1 MSGELASQLGSS
13 DPASTST
20 TTAAGTTTGTG
31 LPASVPATETAT
43 APLAAQSP
51 MLNIASLKADSL
63 LSLASTTHEV
73 TPGAPAAAQPT
84 PIEAQPSPI
93 ATAASIEPS
102 PAAEAAASVAP
113 VVAAADIPAD
123 GTTSATAEDVSAPSE
138 PVASAT
144 IEAITDA
151 AIPQPPVSD
160 LRTEV
165 EAEAPLAEIV
175 AASEADPSTVTAAP
189 VEATAS
195 EHPLSNGT
203 IATPQISTVEEPLI
217 NGHAHTNGTA
227 DHESQPTS
235 TAPPAEVVSSL
246 PEAPI
251 VPPAPLSAPETIP
264 PPPVVPLP
272 AVTEF
277 AQMPQMRRAESTS
290 SSIAA
295 QPATPVTSTGTV
307 PPPLPSSAAVDLP
320 APAPV
325 PAAPSVNASYDAFV
339 HEQFGFD
346 PTAAAP
352 AMSTAPEPMQTESTP
367 SELSAPA
374 PAPAPVIARES
385 TPAPAPIPASESAS
399 AIAPAPTPVNVEL
412 PFSGDGFA
420 PPPRAPAPIQPTPAA
435 SSEDVQMA
443 DSSASAVESP
453 LLKRGFSDDGPTVAA
468 GVVGEVSQERDAKRF
483 KSDEAATTSAAASG
497 PVPATTSPSIS
508 LARPAAAEAA
518 RVPSPTPQPVLGYDP
533 SAFTHVASLPHSAV
547 SQASAH
553 NSTTAPAPTHSH
565 QPHFATSASS
575 QPTPPAPVPSSSGYA
590 QSPAPEL
597 PPSATATGPLPIMT
611 KEQQKW
617 ALTMIRSLKKNK
629 SAGPFCRPVD
639 PVALLIPDY
648 FRVITRPM
656 DLGTIE
662 TKLNA
667 TGKAMAAASK
677 LGRTFGID
685 YTRGAGAWEGA
696 SDKVYRTAEEFK
708 EDVMRVWDNCYR
720 YNGPADKNPVSAMAA
735 VLQAI
740 CERQWKTM
748 PSAPLIEYVEPPA
761 PPRPAAP
768 QPVAVSP
775 IDGGSSKKD
784 RRPSQSFV
792 PTIRRSEDGT
802 RPKREIHAPTREL
815 PYLVDAAEQQ
825 QQQVAAAPSRSRMG
839 RVSGKTAQEQLR
851 FCKEVIKEM
860 FKKVHEPYAYVFYEP
875 VNYVAL
881 NIPQYP
887 QIIKKPMD
895 LGTVRNKL
903 EQGLYNANPY
913 SAFEADMRLIFKNC
927 YTFNPVGSPVNEW
940 GHRVEQIFEQKW
952 NERPMAP
959 VDDEDEVSEDDGI
972 SAMEK
977 QLQMMQANLELMKQ
991 QKRAEKEQARMMA
1004 AMQEMQAGFARA
1016 PKPSKKQSTQDRR
1029 ASTGAAPK
1037 KARSSSTGGPAAA
1050 PSAAG
1055 ASKKKR
1061 SKHREEDP
1069 GYGAPSP
1076 PPAQPESVTFEMKR
1090 ELAVKIVS
1098 FEGENLERAIDI
1110 IRRGRPDLLSDANK
1124 EIELDIDQ
1132 LDQRTLLN
1140 LYRFVCPPAPKPK
1153 QARRSNGASAAPSK
1167 RKLLDEDKEA
1177 ERIEALEKRLLDFQK
1192 GSTAGNTASHD
1203 VASSESSSDDE
1214 SGSDSDED

>member
-13 DPASTST
+13 DPASTT
-20 TTAAGTTTGTG
+20 TPIPAAATTGTG
-31 LPASVPATETAT
+31 QPAFSSATETAT
-43 APLAAQSP
+43 APAADSP
-51 MLNIASLKADSL
+51 MSNITSLKADTQL
-63 LSLASTTHEV
+63 NLATTHEA
-73 TPGAPAAAQPT
+73 TAPAAQPT
-84 PIEAQPSPI
+84 PIEAQPYQRG
-93 ATAASIEPS
+93 AAASIEPT
-102 PAAEAAASVAP
+102 PAAEVAPPGASVFT
-113 VVAAADIPAD
+113 AADIPAEPPMS
-123 GTTSATAEDVSAPSE
+123 TLASTAAEAAPAPSE
-138 PVASAT
+138 AVAST
-144 IEAITDA
+144 IVEPTTDA

-165 EAEAPLAEIV
+165 EAEAPPAEIV
-175 AASEADPSTVTAAP
+175 AASEADSSTAGAAP
-189 VEATAS
+189 VEPAS
-195 EHPLSNGT
+195 DQPLSNGT
-203 IATPQISTVEEPLI
+203 IANPPVSTVEPPLV
-217 NGHAHTNGTA
+217 NGHEHPNGSTSH
-227 DHESQPTS
+227 HELSPIS
-235 TAPPAEVVSSL
+235 TAPPAEVASSISS
-246 PEAPI
+246 API

-277 AQMPQMRRAESTS
+277 LQMPQIRRAESSS

-295 QPATPVTSTGTV
+295 QPATPVTSTSTA
-307 PPPLPSSAAVDLP
+307 PPLPSSAAVDSP
-320 APAPV
+320 APTPV
-325 PAAPSVNASYDAFV
+325 SAAPLANDSYDAFV

-352 AMSTAPEPMQTESTP
+352 ASSTAPEPMQTESVAS
-367 SELSAPA
+367 SEPN
-374 PAPAPVIARES
+374 VS
-385 TPAPAPIPASESAS
+385 TPAPAPVPAPELTHAPASAS
-399 AIAPAPTPVNVEL
+399 APAPTSTPVNAE
-412 PFSGDGFA
+412 PPASGDAFA
-420 PPPRAPAPIQPTPAA
+420 PSSPAPAPIKPTPTA
-435 SSEDVQMA
+435 SSEDVQMT
-443 DSSASAVESP
+443 DSSANAVESP
-453 LLKRGFSDDGPTVAA
+453 LLKRSFSDDSPAVAA
-468 GVVGEVSQERDAKRF
+468 GVASEDSQERDAKRF
-483 KSDEAATTSAAASG
+483 KSNETATTPAAVTA
-497 PVPATTSPSIS
+497 PATASSSDS
-508 LARPAAAEAA
+508 LAAPAVPEAA

-533 SAFTHVASLPHSAV
+533 SAFTHVASLPHSVV

-553 NSTTAPAPTHSH
+553 NSSTATAPTHSH
-565 QPHFATSASS
+565 QPQFPTSSATPLPT
-575 QPTPPAPVPSSSGYA
+575 QPEPAPVPSPSGHA
-590 QSPAPEL
+590 HAHSPAPEV
-597 PPSATATGPLPIMT
+597 PTSATAIGPLPIMT

-617 ALTMIRSLKKNK
+617 ALMMIRSLKKNK

-677 LGRTFGID
+677 VGRTFGID

-696 SDKVYRTAEEFK
+696 SDKVYRTADEFK

-735 VLQAI
+735 VLQEI

-748 PSAPLIEYVEPPA
+748 PSAPLVEYVEPPA
-761 PPRPAAP
+761 PPRPAAL

-775 IDGGSSKKD
+775 MDGGASKKD

-825 QQQVAAAPSRSRMG
+825 QIAAAPGRSRTG

-875 VNYVAL
+875 VNYVVL

-1004 AMQEMQAGFARA
+1004 AMQEMQAGFTRA
-1016 PKPSKKQSTQDRR
+1016 PKPSKKQSAQERR
-1029 ASTGAAPK
+1029 PSTGAAPK
-1037 KARSSSTGGPAAA
+1037 RARNSSTGGAAAA
-1050 PSAAG
+1050 PSTAG

-1132 LDQRTLLN
+1132 LDQCTLLN

-1153 QARRSNGASAAPSK
+1153 QARRANGASAAPSK

-1192 GSTAGNTASHD
+1192 GTSGSGNPASHD
-1203 VASSESSSDDE
+1203 VASSESSSDDD